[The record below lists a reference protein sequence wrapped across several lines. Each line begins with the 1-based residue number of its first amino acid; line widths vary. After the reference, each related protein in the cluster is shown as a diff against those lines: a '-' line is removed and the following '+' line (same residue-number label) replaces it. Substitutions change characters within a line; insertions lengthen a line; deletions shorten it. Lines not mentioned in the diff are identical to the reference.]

1 MSMGTFTMAKVLKLS
16 VILKFFG
23 IKVIK
28 NLSIAQ
34 IKFLCSTMC
43 FINPIIESK
52 K

>member
-34 IKFLCSTMC
+34 IKKRSLGKTILKHS
-43 FINPIIESK
+43 IYI
-52 K
+52 

>member
-34 IKFLCSTMC
+34 IKEYSR
-43 FINPIIESK
+43 ESVLIK
-52 K
+52 RSIYI

>member
-34 IKFLCSTMC
+34 IKKHSR
-43 FINPIIESK
+43 ESVLIK
-52 K
+52 RSIYI